1 LLPLFLRSLDLTS
14 PSLSLPPNIDI
25 PLRTQPVA
33 RSAPVADLPDTS
45 FAQTLKERAE
55 RPDQADSTVD
65 QPEATDSAPDAQIE
79 TTDSADEAQNEPVDV
94 KDGEGADAAAAGD
107 KLDQEQTAEESSPPV
122 LAPTI
127 EVIPKIQADVVQPV
141 AVETP
146 SETAAPASPVSPV
159 PVLVDEQPINTK
171 PASEQADGLAALQTP
186 AKESPGAKIVDAE
199 GAPILASAQ
208 PTKTDVATLD
218 AADATSNEVAPE
230 TNKPTDSAKA
240 VESAAPVNTPTA
252 PSMDA
257 KDKSKADTIQ
267 QAPTSQGDGSQSA
280 AAGRVSAV
288 EGAQASPDST
298 FQNGQRQQTEPI
310 LRTAERN
317 TLTQAEPEAPSA
329 NQRLFNATVSRGLEA
344 AMRQKGGAITIRLKP
359 DSLGSLRIELQINQ
373 GTVAAQFQATTQ
385 KARDLLH
392 ENMSSLR
399 TSLEAKGF
407 GVKSVEVQV
416 QASSPGERT
425 SGEFGRSSEDAAGQ
439 APTQDSGANGQAPS
453 RQEDPDDFPYLN
465 QDVDPFT
472 EVESVDT
479 GWQTVRAGG
488 VNTIA

>member
-1 LLPLFLRSLDLTS
+1 MTS

-25 PLRTQPVA
+25 PLRTPPVA
-33 RSAPVADLPDTS
+33 RAAPVADSPDTS

-55 RPDQADSTVD
+55 RPDPADSAVD
-65 QPEATDSAPDAQIE
+65 QSDVSDSTTEAQIE

-94 KDGEGADAAAAGD
+94 EDGEVSDDPAAGE
-107 KLDQEQTAEESSPPV
+107 KLDQEQTAKESSDPP
-122 LAPTI
+122 LAPVI
-127 EVIPKIQADVVQPV
+127 EAALPAVEEVVAVQPV
-141 AVETP
+141 AAVSP
-146 SETAAPASPVSPV
+146 IETAI
-159 PVLVDEQPINTK
+159 VDEQPITEK
-171 PASEQADGLAALQTP
+171 TTPDLTEKKSAPSLAQPPGVSQSATTESSV
-186 AKESPGAKIVDAE
+186 AKVVEPE
-199 GAPILASAQ
+199 GAPAIANAQ
-208 PTKTDVATLD
+208 PTKAEGVALNASDPT
-218 AADATSNEVAPE
+218 TNEVAPE
-230 TNKPTDSAKA
+230 SNKATDSAKP
-240 VESAAPVNTPTA
+240 VDPVNTPIA
-252 PSMDA
+252 PTTDA
-257 KDKSKADTIQ
+257 KEKPKADTVQ
-267 QAPTSQGDGSQSA
+267 QAPTSQGDSSQSA
-280 AAGRVSAV
+280 AAGRVTAV
-288 EGAQASPDST
+288 EGVQTSPDST

-373 GTVAAQFQATTQ
+373 GAVTAQFQATTQ

-416 QASSPGERT
+416 QASSRGEHT
-425 SGEFGRSSEDAAGQ
+425 SGEFGRSSDDAAGQ

-453 RQEDPDDFPYLN
+453 RQEDPDDFPHLN
-465 QDVDPFT
+465 QTVDPFT